1 MNRVTPDAF
10 WFALLLLGLHVIA
23 PATSLA
29 GVDSNS
35 TIFPPPLNVTDTI
48 AADGLQYSL
57 CLSGSALPGSPDT
70 LYNLCPDE
78 SGEFV
83 KFYVDPQNYCVKYQ
97 GLKCGGTEQAC
108 LVLCDDLGNC
118 DTTFLFVHVDN
129 SACQSTSQKIMDTL
143 LINTNSQ
150 FCINPASLPG
160 TVVSAANICP
170 DDAGQS
176 VDFELNSATLCINY
190 TGFAPGM
197 DQACILLTD
206 EFGNTDTTFLCV
218 FVRLPMPSVVYDTIL
233 AGQQATYCMDTS
245 ELAGNVVS
253 VDNFCPTATNANITY
268 LLNSVS
274 LCVQVNGIAAGT
286 DTLCILTCDNYG
298 VCDTSLLYI
307 TVLDN
312 VNNPCFNTIPPVAVS
327 DSASTFVN
335 TPVAVPILNNDDLG
349 TCLPIS
355 LALLDEPGGNTG
367 PSFGLAV
374 LNANQTIS
382 YMPNANVCDVTD
394 SFQYVLC
401 NPVVCDTGLAVVYVS
416 CALAADT
423 IIVYNGFSPN
433 GDGFN
438 EVFKIENIQR
448 FPNNVLKIY
457 NRWGNLVF
465 EAAGYNNTWDGTHRG
480 TDLPDGTYFYLLS
493 IYPDEQVYSGYL
505 QLQR

>member
-1 MNRVTPDAF
+1 MNRVTPNAL
-10 WFALLLLGLHVIA
+10 WSSLLLLCLYLAA
-23 PATSLA
+23 PAAANDFFESKLTVL
-29 GVDSNS
+29 
-35 TIFPPPLNVTDTI
+35 PPPINVTDTI
-48 AADGLQYSL
+48 PADGLQYSL
-57 CLSGSALPGSPDT
+57 CLSGSNLPGTPDT
-70 LYNLCPDE
+70 LFNFCPDE
-78 SGEFV
+78 SGEYV
-83 KFYVDPQNYCVKYQ
+83 NFYVDPQNFCVKYQ

-108 LVLCDDLGNC
+108 LVLCDVLGNC
-118 DTTFLFVHVDN
+118 DTTFLTVHVDN
-129 SACQSTSQKIMDTL
+129 STCQATSQKVMDTI

-160 TVVSAANICP
+160 TVVSVSNICP
-170 DDAGQS
+170 DDSGQS
-176 VDFELNSATLCINY
+176 VDFELDPATLCVSY

-218 FVRLPMPSVVYDTIL
+218 FVRLPEPSAIYDTIF
-233 AGQQATYCMDTS
+233 AGQQSTYCMDTF

-253 VDNFCPTATNANITY
+253 MDNFCPLAFNANITY
-268 LLNSVS
+268 LLNNVS
-274 LCVQVNGIAAGT
+274 LCVQVTGITVGT
-286 DTLCILTCDNYG
+286 DTLCILTCDSYG
-298 VCDTSLLYI
+298 VCDTTFLYI
-307 TVLDN
+307 TVLDDF
-312 VNNPCFNTIPPVAVS
+312 NNPCLNTDPPVAVF

-349 TCLPIS
+349 TCLPVS
-355 LALLDEPGGNTG
+355 LELLDEPGGNTG

-382 YMPNANVCDVTD
+382 YMPDANVCDVTD
-394 SFQYVLC
+394 SFLYVLC
-401 NPVVCDTGLAVVYVS
+401 NPVVCDTGLAIVYIS

-448 FPNNVLKIY
+448 FPDNTLQIY

-465 EAAGYNNTWDGTHRG
+465 ETSGYNNTWDGTHRG
-480 TDLPDGTYFYLLS
+480 ADLPDGTYFYLLT
-493 IYPDEQVYSGYL
+493 INPGEKVYSGSL